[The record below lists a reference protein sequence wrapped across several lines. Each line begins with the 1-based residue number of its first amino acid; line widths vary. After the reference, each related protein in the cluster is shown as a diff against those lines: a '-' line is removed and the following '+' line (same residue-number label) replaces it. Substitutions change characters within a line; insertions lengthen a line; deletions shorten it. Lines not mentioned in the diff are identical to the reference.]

1 MLPHFPS
8 CHMLTLDLAGSRA
21 ACVTSLTSLHKSCS
35 SSKAAFLSLTQP
47 KTPQSLLDLERPGK
61 D

>member
-1 MLPHFPS
+1 
-8 CHMLTLDLAGSRA
+8 MLTLDLAGSRA